1 MLVNPAGLLTDLTPT
16 IDELFDIGCS
26 ADAGQEVASG
36 LEIRI
41 DLERLGQ
48 MLLGGRNVFALEM
61 QISHLVLGHRRGLA
75 LRQFGH
81 RTRRVTCIEQSPGQS
96 LPVRLIVGLQLDC
109 FAQVRF
115 RRSEISGPCV
125 EFA

>member
-1 MLVNPAGLLTDLTPT
+1 MLVDTAGLLADLAPT
-16 IDELFDIGCS
+16 IDELVDIGCS
-26 ADAGQEVASG
+26 TDAGQEVASG

-41 DLERLGQ
+41 DLERFGQ
-48 MLLGGRNVFALEM
+48 MLLGCGNVFSLEV
-61 QISHLVLGHRRGLA
+61 QIGHLVLGHCRGFA

-96 LPVRLIVGLQLDC
+96 LPVRFIVRLQLDC

-115 RRSEISGPCV
+115 RRCEISGLCV
-125 EFA
+125 KFA